1 MISGAL
7 ALLQDIPVQT
17 PPRIKGAVQTV
28 KKRGSVVHGNV
39 YQLSLPLNVINLDK
53 QLCLVPNPH
62 HVRHDWFV
70 ENSEG
75 GHRFLVDELVERFRI
90 YRQKVIK
97 DNSNN
102 TRFHRA
108 RYRAVFSM
116 LLANLW
122 HAYVHDSQLI
132 IKRETAHKADLD
144 SNPERIS
151 NKLVAA
157 AAEFLA
163 DLQLITY
170 AYGSEGIV
178 TGGSA
183 SWAAA
188 DFKLVALLQKEQA
201 RIRLHERAD
210 LVILR
215 DADGKNKPLPK
226 DKNLAKLIRD
236 LEASVANHN
245 RVWLDHYATLDGG
258 SLIIDLKRV
267 FNKTLYLNG
276 RFYGSF
282 QNIPSADRQRIL
294 IDGERT
300 VELDFKSMHFA
311 ILYAWEGIQL
321 TDDPYQLEGVDR
333 NTAKAAALRLL
344 NSENLAGF
352 KASITASGNPTTKAA
367 AERYARELA
376 IHDIRKA
383 KGLHSKAPR
392 KPPSLESFIKG
403 IATGTRGEDVLQA
416 ILERHRPIAR
426 HIGDKDIGLRL
437 QHTDALIMAGALSR
451 LQGIPVLPV
460 HDSIRCRVSDSGAV
474 MNAMQAAYREVTGF
488 DARIELKQERKPSNG
503 AV

>member
-17 PPRIKGAVQTV
+17 PPRLRGAVQAV
-28 KKRGSVVHGNV
+28 IKRGRVVHDNV

-62 HVRHDWFV
+62 HVRHDWIV
-70 ENSEG
+70 EKTAKGE
-75 GHRFLVDELVERFRI
+75 RFLVDELVDLFRI
-90 YRQKVIK
+90 YRKKIIK
-97 DNSNN
+97 DDSNN

-108 RYRAVFSM
+108 RYRATFSM

-122 HAYVHDSQLI
+122 HAYVHDAQLI

-157 AAEFLA
+157 AADFLA
-163 DLQLITY
+163 DRQLITY

-183 SWAAA
+183 SWAVA

-201 RIRLHERAD
+201 RIRLHHRAD
-210 LVILR
+210 LILLR
-215 DADGKNKPLPK
+215 DAEGNNKPLPK
-226 DKNLAKLIRD
+226 DKNLAKLIRE
-236 LEASVANHN
+236 LEASVADHN

-258 SLIIDLKRV
+258 SLITDVKRV
-267 FNKTLYLNG
+267 FNKTLHLNG

-300 VELDFKSMHFA
+300 VEPDFKSMHFA

-321 TDDPYQLEGVDR
+321 IDDPYQLEGVDR
-333 NTAKAAALRLL
+333 STAKAAALRLL

-352 KASITASGNPTTKAA
+352 KASITASGNPNTKAT
-367 AERYARELA
+367 AERYERELA
-376 IHDIRKA
+376 IHNIRKA

-392 KPPSLESFIKG
+392 KPPSLEAFVEG
-403 IATGTRGEDVLQA
+403 IATGTKGEDVLKA
-416 ILERHRPIAR
+416 ILECHKPISK
-426 HIGDKDIGLRL
+426 HVGSKDIGLRL
-437 QHTDALIMAGALSR
+437 QHVDAQIMAGALRR
-451 LQGIPVLPV
+451 LEGVPVLPV
-460 HDSIRCRVSDSGAV
+460 HDSIRCRVGDSGAV
-474 MNAMQAAYREVTGF
+474 MEAMQAAYREVTGF
-488 DARIELKQERKPSNG
+488 DARIELKQERKPSND
-503 AV
+503 AA